1 MKNLRANMKKK
12 MPNNFIP
19 RETLKVNE
27 NLPNNFIP
35 REASKAN
42 ESSPNNFIPR
52 EKPPKG
58 KFIPFTVDNYEQKN
72 AK

>member
-1 MKNLRANMKKK
+1 MKKK

-19 RETLKVNE
+19 HEALKVNE

-35 REASKAN
+35 RETSKAN
-42 ESSPNNFIPR
+42 ESSPNNFIAR
-52 EKPPKG
+52 EKPPKR
-58 KFIPFTVDNYEQKN
+58 KFISFTIDNYEQKN

>member
-27 NLPNNFIP
+27 N
-35 REASKAN
+35 
-42 ESSPNNFIPR
+42 SPNNFIAC
-52 EKPPKG
+52 EKPPKR
-58 KFIPFTVDNYEQKN
+58 KFIPFTLDNYEQKN